1 MLKIRLAQFGAR
13 NRRTYRIVVIEE
25 GKRRNGKPVENL
37 GLFNP
42 LVSPP
47 QISIDRERIT
57 YWNTQGAIMSA
68 RVKKLLSQTA

>member
-37 GLFNP
+37 GFFNP